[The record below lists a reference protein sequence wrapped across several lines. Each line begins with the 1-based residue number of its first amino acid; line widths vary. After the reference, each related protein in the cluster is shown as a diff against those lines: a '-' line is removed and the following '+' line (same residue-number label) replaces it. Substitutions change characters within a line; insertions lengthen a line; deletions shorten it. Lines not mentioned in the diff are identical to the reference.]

1 LVNKNNPLVSVI
13 IPAYNHE
20 KYIID
25 CLKSVIKQTYSNI
38 EIIVINDGSTDS
50 TEKVIKEFI
59 NNNDIDINFISKK
72 NEGICKTLNKGLNLA
87 KGKYISFLA
96 SDDMF
101 APQMIEKEVEFMENN
116 KSIGLV
122 YTDAYFINF
131 NKITNKKYT
140 DYKPIIK
147 KCFKKGIQ
155 NKDIYEVLLTGDIII
170 ALSTLIKKE
179 CFKVLGPFRETLKFT
194 EYDMWF
200 RITKEYPVG
209 FINEPLGYYRI
220 HDMNVSNT
228 NSKKLFMSLMR
239 TLLKQLDEE
248 PIKNKHI
255 KKIKIFISFLYTI
268 LKNKINKKNL
278 I

>member
-1 LVNKNNPLVSVI
+1 MVNNNPLVSVI

-20 KYIID
+20 KYITD
-25 CLKSVIKQTYSNI
+25 CLKSVINQTYSNI
-38 EIIVINDGSTDS
+38 EIIVINDGSTDL
-50 TEKVIKEFI
+50 TEKVIKKFI

-72 NEGICKTLNKGLNLA
+72 NEGICKTLNNGLNLA

-155 NKDIYEVLLTGDIII
+155 NKDIYKILFTDNIIL
-170 ALSTLIKKE
+170 ALSTLIRKE
-179 CFKVLGPFRETLKFT
+179 CFELLGPFDENLRFED
-194 EYDMWF
+194 YDMWF
-200 RITKEYPVG
+200 RITKEYPIG
-209 FINEPLGYYRI
+209 FIDEPLCYYRM
-220 HDMNVSNT
+220 HDMNFSN
-228 NSKKLFMSLMR
+228 KR
-239 TLLKQLDEE
+239 LLTYLQTTIRVLRKQFGQE
-248 PIKNKHI
+248 PLKNKHI
-255 KKIKIFISFLYTI
+255 KKIIILFKFFCTL
-268 LKNKINKKNL
+268 LKNRINKKF
-278 I
+278 II

>member
-1 LVNKNNPLVSVI
+1 MANNNPLVSVI
-13 IPAYNHE
+13 VPAYNHE

-25 CLKSVIKQTYSNI
+25 CIKSVINQTYSNI
-38 EIIVINDGSTDS
+38 QIIVINDGSTDS
-50 TEKVIKEFI
+50 TERVIKEFI
-59 NNNDIDINFISKK
+59 NSTNSDINFISKR

-101 APQMIEKEVEFMENN
+101 APQVIEKEVKFMENN

-155 NKDIYEVLLTGDIII
+155 NKNIYEVLLTDNIIL
-170 ALSTLIKKE
+170 ALSILIRKE
-179 CFKVLGPFRETLKFT
+179 CFELLGPFDESIQF
-194 EYDMWF
+194 EDYDMWF
-200 RITKEYPVG
+200 RIAKEYPIG
-209 FINEPLGYYRI
+209 FIDEPLCYYRI
-220 HDMNVSNT
+220 HDMNFSNQ
-228 NSKKLFMSLMR
+228 NLLMYLR
-239 TLLKQLDEE
+239 TTIRILRKQFGQE
-248 PIKNKHI
+248 PLKNKHI
-255 KKIKIFISFLYTI
+255 KKTI
-268 LKNKINKKNL
+268 ILFKFFCTLLKNRINKKF
-278 I
+278 II